1 MTSDPASSFPIG
13 SPPARPADAGEVRA
27 ALARLVAGQSLSE
40 PEAASLFAALLS
52 GAMDQTQIG
61 ALLALL
67 ASRGPTIDE
76 LVGGARVMR
85 AHVTPVPSPAGAI
98 VIDTCG
104 TGGAPKAFN
113 ISTAAAIVA
122 AAVRAPGSPRVYV
135 AKHGNRSRTGR
146 GSAEVLA
153 ALGVAIDAPPA
164 VQARCLERA
173 GVCFS
178 FAIHHHPAMKHAAE
192 PRRSLGFPTIFN
204 LLGPLTNPAGARRQ
218 LLGVSRPE
226 SLPLVAGALARLGTE
241 RALVVHGAGGLD
253 ELSTL
258 GPTRAIIVDRDSLS
272 EITFDPAALGLR
284 VLSSLT
290 EIEARDAEDSA
301 RIIRDVL
308 AGAPGPHREI
318 VLLNAG
324 AAILASGICEGL
336 PAAIDLASRSIDS
349 GEAARTLAL
358 LAECS
363 KG

>member
-1 MTSDPASSFPIG
+1 MFAPAFHQ
-13 SPPARPADAGEVRA
+13 AMRFAGPVRK
-27 ALARLVAGQSLSE
+27 Q
-40 PEAASLFAALLS
+40 
-52 GAMDQTQIG
+52 
-61 ALLALL
+61 
-67 ASRGPTIDE
+67 
-76 LVGGARVMR
+76 
-85 AHVTPVPSPAGAI
+85 
-98 VIDTCG
+98 
-104 TGGAPKAFN
+104 
-113 ISTAAAIVA
+113 
-122 AAVRAPGSPRVYV
+122 
-135 AKHGNRSRTGR
+135 
-146 GSAEVLA
+146 
-153 ALGVAIDAPPA
+153 LGV
-164 VQARCLERA
+164 RTL
-173 GVCFS
+173 
-178 FAIHHHPAMKHAAE
+178 
-192 PRRSLGFPTIFN
+192 FN

-284 VLSSLT
+284 VLSSLA